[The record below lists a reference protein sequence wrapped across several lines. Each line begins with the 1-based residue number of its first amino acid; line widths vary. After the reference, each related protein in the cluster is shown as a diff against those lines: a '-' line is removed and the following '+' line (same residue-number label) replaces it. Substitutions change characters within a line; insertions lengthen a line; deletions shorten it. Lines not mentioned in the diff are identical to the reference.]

1 MLTFKTAIIV
11 GLVLSAVGFIISAV
25 YWPHLP
31 DPMVTHWDA
40 HGTPNGHGSR
50 IVGALLMP
58 AMIALFGLMFALL
71 ARISPVGFG
80 LRQFEDSV
88 AVIAIALQI
97 FLLVIHVITLRAART
112 GAPLQGEWMLLG
124 IGALFAVMGNR
135 FGKVR
140 RNFFIGIR
148 TPWTLA
154 DEEVW
159 LRTHR
164 LAGKLFVF
172 AGLFTMA
179 LALVPYA
186 MLAMIPAL
194 LVAGLVPVIY
204 SFIVYR
210 QLHPGA
216 RA

>member
-1 MLTFKTAIIV
+1 MLTFKTAIVV
-11 GLVLSAVGFIISAV
+11 GLVLGAFGFVVSAF

-31 DPMVTHWDA
+31 EPMVTHWDA
-40 HGTPNGHGSR
+40 HGTPNGYGSR
-50 IVGALLMP
+50 IVGALVMP
-58 AMIALFGLMFALL
+58 AMIVSFGLIFALL
-71 ARISPVGFG
+71 ARISPQGYG

-88 AVIAIALQI
+88 AVITIALQV
-97 FLLVIHVITLRAART
+97 FLLIVHVVTLRAART
-112 GAPLQGEWMLLG
+112 GTPLQAGWFLAGM
-124 IGALFAVMGNR
+124 GALFAVMGNR

-164 LAGKLFVF
+164 LAGKLFVL
-172 AGLFTMA
+172 AGLFTMV
-179 LALVPYA
+179 LALVPNA

-194 LVAGLVPVIY
+194 LVAGLVPVVY
-204 SFIVYR
+204 SFVVYR